1 MRYWYSAF
9 LVKIVLKCSQMFQQD
24 RCTTAAFKCSHRIH
38 IQRRN
43 QEIRF
48 VFGSKVGR
56 NRKLMAGSP
65 PDDLVNP
72 LSVVLNS
79 VLTMDTSISY

>member
-9 LVKIVLKCSQMFQQD
+9 LVKIVLKCSQMFQHD

-79 VLTMDTSISY
+79 VLMMDTSISY